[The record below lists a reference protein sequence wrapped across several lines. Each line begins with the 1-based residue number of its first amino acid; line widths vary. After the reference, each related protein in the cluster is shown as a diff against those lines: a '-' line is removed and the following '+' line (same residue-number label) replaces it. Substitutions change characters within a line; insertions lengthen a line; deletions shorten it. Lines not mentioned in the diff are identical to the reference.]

1 MSDIP
6 EYIVA
11 AINRINDFLP
21 NPIEL
26 EELQPNIKKR
36 LPFGLSG
43 AYDYYQTEIFNTPFI
58 VAGACGDDGVVTPS
72 VLTGQK
78 NVIKKQ
84 TGIDPIFVFNRIAA
98 YLFQRY
104 AKNNIDIVAGG
115 RQIFLPSI
123 YLVAVREKPQL
134 NIETD
139 KPPVL
144 FQLTVLYHL
153 ERENID
159 GITMRLLTQK
169 LQTSYATVNRCVRWM
184 TDKGFITL
192 VGGKEK
198 QIRFNY
204 QGKALWEMALPYM
217 DTPIDSIVYVSE
229 IETIENGLV
238 SEQNAL
244 AEYSLLSGGPKRI
257 AISKETY
264 KNLRKENIQVDP
276 MGESGV
282 EIWKYNPLLL
292 SDTRVVD
299 RLSLYL
305 ILRHYEDERVQI
317 ELENMLNEITW

>member
-1 MSDIP
+1 
-6 EYIVA
+6 
-11 AINRINDFLP
+11 
-21 NPIEL
+21 
-26 EELQPNIKKR
+26 
-36 LPFGLSG
+36 
-43 AYDYYQTEIFNTPFI
+43 
-58 VAGACGDDGVVTPS
+58 
-72 VLTGQK
+72 
-78 NVIKKQ
+78 
-84 TGIDPIFVFNRIAA
+84 
-98 YLFQRY
+98 
-104 AKNNIDIVAGG
+104 
-115 RQIFLPSI
+115 
-123 YLVAVREKPQL
+123 
-134 NIETD
+134 
-139 KPPVL
+139 
-144 FQLTVLYHL
+144 
-153 ERENID
+153 
-159 GITMRLLTQK
+159 
-169 LQTSYATVNRCVRWM
+169 M